1 MSHPVFSLPGMALS
15 ERDRKV
21 LAFESSWWQY
31 PGPKDRAI
39 REYLGISATRYYQV
53 LRRLVDDDDALAA
66 DPLTIRRL
74 RRTRAEA
81 RQRALTE
88 HVRRGEGD
96 R

>member
-1 MSHPVFSLPGMALS
+1 MSD
-15 ERDRKV
+15 RDRQV
-21 LAFESSWWQY
+21 LTFEASWWQY

-53 LRRLVDDDDALAA
+53 LRRLMDDTDAMAA

-74 RRTRAEA
+74 RRTRADA
-81 RQRALTE
+81 RRRALAE
-88 HVRRGEGD
+88 QLGEGESD